1 LKWVV
6 DRVKEHFHKDVS
18 ILAVYGSYVNRTEGP
33 LSDVDFFFV
42 PKTARGS
49 GLAATFIV
57 EGVGYDLFPMS
68 WTRIEGIA
76 NFKEPLTPLLGD
88 SVIAFSSSE
97 EDEARFMAL
106 RKTLEKNLENNDFMH
121 IKAMERF
128 KKARELLGR
137 MIPADG
143 MGALRSSAG
152 RILMHLADAVAYE
165 NCTYFHKGLKRMW
178 HDLPGF
184 SKLPVR
190 FMELSDLLIESN
202 GMDDLM
208 GAASAIVRSCAAFLD
223 VQGDVIVET
232 PQVGPSSCSFVKADP
247 IPEDAE
253 PVDAIDYPELA
264 GFYEEAKSA
273 FNKIY
278 SSCSGPGKDF
288 RLAFISAVCLQKALD
303 EDVHGMDFDLL
314 SDFKSSDLSMLQEK
328 ARKSE
333 QAILDVLEPHVKI
346 KRYGSVDE
354 FMASQD

>member
-1 LKWVV
+1 MKWVV

-68 WTRIEGIA
+68 WARIEGIA

-97 EDEARFMAL
+97 EDEARFTAL
-106 RKTLEKNLENNDFMH
+106 RKTLEKNLENRDFMH

-128 KKARELLGR
+128 KKAQELLGR
-137 MIPADG
+137 MILADG

-190 FMELSDLLIESN
+190 FLELSDLLIESN

-208 GAASAIVRSCAAFLD
+208 GATSAIVGSCAAFLN
-223 VQGDVIVET
+223 VQNDVIVET
-232 PQVGPSSCSFVKADP
+232 PQVGLSSCSFVKADP
-247 IPEDAE
+247 IPEDAKAA
-253 PVDAIDYPELA
+253 DATDYPELA

-278 SSCSGPGKDF
+278 SSCNGSAKDF

-303 EDVHGMDFDLL
+303 EDVRGMDFDLL
-314 SDFKSSDLSMLQEK
+314 SDFDSSDLSLLHEK
-328 ARKSE
+328 AQKAE
-333 QAILDVLEPHVKI
+333 QAILEALEPHVKI
-346 KRYGSVDE
+346 KRYASVDE
-354 FMASQD
+354 FMA